1 MPVFC
6 QGTSFLCLT
15 FPPAAAS
22 ASVVQLDG
30 PTGKRKFGWEQG
42 GGFPPLHGLLPSL
55 WALSTHSCVLNAK
68 CAQLLKMQEMSLL
81 LQKENEPEQK
91 KNQQAFGFS
100 ACAWQRV
107 GEGLPPQGG
116 RAPVGA

>member
-1 MPVFC
+1 
-6 QGTSFLCLT
+6 
-15 FPPAAAS
+15 
-22 ASVVQLDG
+22 
-30 PTGKRKFGWEQG
+30 
-42 GGFPPLHGLLPSL
+42 
-55 WALSTHSCVLNAK
+55 
-68 CAQLLKMQEMSLL
+68 MQEMSLL

>member
-1 MPVFC
+1 M
-6 QGTSFLCLT
+6 CLT

-22 ASVVQLDG
+22 ASLVQLDG
-30 PTGKRKFGWEQG
+30 LMGELKCAKPLMWVGAGRR
-42 GGFPPLHGLLPSL
+42 FPPLHGLLPSL

-81 LQKENEPEQK
+81 LQKENEPERK
-91 KNQQAFGFS
+91 KNQQALGFP
-100 ACAWQRV
+100 ACAWQQV
-107 GEGLPPQGG
+107 GEGPPPQGG